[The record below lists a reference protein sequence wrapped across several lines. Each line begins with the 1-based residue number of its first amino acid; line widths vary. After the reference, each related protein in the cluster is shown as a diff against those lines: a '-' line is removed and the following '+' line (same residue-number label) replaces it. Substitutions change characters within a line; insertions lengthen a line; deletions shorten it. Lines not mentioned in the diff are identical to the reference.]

1 MGTMSI
7 DFLQLMCKLQ
17 NWRCR
22 GCPTEIACPGLR
34 PAALFNVR
42 SHRASD
48 GVNSGYESVWAC
60 QVSYRGDSPQRI
72 FSASTP
78 TPPPSSF
85 FHHPG
90 RRPGF
95 MKVSEVCDA
104 NMANAGSKG
113 QDVRIGQTRPEPTAR
128 YHLAR
133 QVRGGGGFSRSL

>member
-42 SHRASD
+42 SNRASD
-48 GVNSGYESVWAC
+48 GVNSGYESVWAS

-95 MKVSEVCDA
+95 MKVNVKETYLQTSIILTPA
-104 NMANAGSKG
+104 RPNA
-113 QDVRIGQTRPEPTAR
+113 Q
-128 YHLAR
+128 
-133 QVRGGGGFSRSL
+133 